1 MATIDKTQALLRT
14 KVMLVRVWKLA
25 EEPTSDKSLRAAP
38 PTGLGKNSY
47 QIRALEGP
55 IERVDFKDVNAD
67 VIGDD
72 LIKAKTVGE
81 LRDRIWDGIPPA
93 NQS

>member
-1 MATIDKTQALLRT
+1 MAAIDKTQALRRT
-14 KVMLVRVWKLA
+14 KLMLKRVWKLA
-25 EEPTSDKSLRAAP
+25 EEPTSDKSLRTAP
-38 PTGLGKNSY
+38 PTGLGKNDN

-81 LRDRIWDGIPPA
+81 LRDRIWEGIPEA
-93 NQS
+93 NRA

>member
-1 MATIDKTQALLRT
+1 MATINKTQALRRT
-14 KVMLVRVWKLA
+14 KVMLVRVWRLT

-38 PTGLGKNSY
+38 PTGLGKNSN

-55 IERVDFKDVNAD
+55 IETVDFRDVNAD
-67 VIGDD
+67 VIGDN
-72 LIKAKTVGE
+72 LITAKTVGE

-93 NQS
+93 NRA

>member
-1 MATIDKTQALLRT
+1 
-14 KVMLVRVWKLA
+14 MLVRVWKLS
-25 EEPTSDKSLRAAP
+25 EEPTSDTSLRAAP
-38 PTGLGKNSY
+38 PAGLGKNSN

-55 IERVDFKDVNAD
+55 IERVDFEDVEAD

-81 LRDRIWDGIPPA
+81 LRDQIWDGIPA
-93 NQS
+93 AHKA